1 MNILLVDDTSLYR
14 AIFGNSLAEIG
25 ATLHLAAN
33 GREALDASAATSF
46 DMVAVSMQLAD
57 MDGIALTRMLRQQ
70 PAFQYTP
77 ILILTGS
84 VSQDLARKAS
94 EAGATE
100 IFRKQDI
107 GELMNFMQRFLAR
120 YRSLQGR
127 VLYVEDN
134 LSQQQAMNAQL
145 MEQGLQVD
153 CFSSADDAW
162 QPFLEND
169 YDLVITDIVLDGR
182 MSGSRFVNRIRRQ
195 AGHQGDVPILAVTAF
210 DTPVRRIELFHL
222 GVSDYVAK
230 PVLPEELYA
239 RIRSLIST
247 KQIADRDRRMQ
258 VLVQQTEQASR
269 AKSAFLANMSHELR
283 TPMNAIMGMSGLALR
298 KATDPALVDQLGKI
312 GDASQHLLSVINDI
326 LDLSKIEAE
335 KLELEEIGVRIESI
349 IANVASMLAD
359 RLRARGLEL
368 VVEAQPL
375 PPNLLG
381 DPTRLQQAVLNYATN
396 AVKFTE
402 RGRITLRVIP
412 VEEAESSVLL
422 RFEVQDTGAGI
433 APEVQSRLFASFEQ
447 ADSSTTRMHGGT
459 GLGLAITRK
468 LAQLMGG
475 DAGVQ
480 SAPGTGSTFWFTA
493 RLGKGAA
500 GVEPRPAVAT
510 ELQEAVLLR
519 DYRGRRVL
527 VVEDEPINRELAM
540 ALLEEAGLSVDLAGD
555 GLEAVEQIAGNRYDL
570 VFMDMQMPRLDGL
583 EATRRIRESVAGRT
597 LPIIAMTANAFVED
611 RTRCFAAGMDDFITK
626 PIEPETL
633 FGVCVKWLSQSR

>member
-14 AIFGNSLAEIG
+14 AIFENSLAEIS
-25 ATLHLAAN
+25 ASLHVAPN
-33 GREALDASAATSF
+33 GHEALQASVAHRF
-46 DMVAVSMQLAD
+46 DMVAISMQLAD
-57 MDGIALTRMLRQQ
+57 MDGIALTQALRRQ
-70 PAFQYTP
+70 ATFQHTP

-84 VSQDLARKAS
+84 VSHELAQKAAQ
-94 EAGATE
+94 AGVTE
-100 IFRKQDI
+100 MFRKQDI
-107 GELMNFMQRFLAR
+107 GELVHFMRRFLAR
-120 YRSLQGR
+120 CRSLQGR

-134 LSQQQAMNAQL
+134 PSQQQLMNAQL
-145 MEQGLQVD
+145 MEQGLRVD
-153 CFSSADDAW
+153 CFSSADEAW

-195 AGHQGDVPILAVTAF
+195 AGVPGDIPILAVTAF
-210 DTPVRRIELFHL
+210 DTPARRIELFNL

-230 PVLPEELYA
+230 PVLPEELYT

-247 KQIADRDRRMQ
+247 KQIADRDRRLQHMVEQ
-258 VLVQQTEQASR
+258 SEQASR

-298 KATDPALVDQLGKI
+298 KATDPALIDQLKKI

-335 KLELEEIGVRIESI
+335 KLVLEETGVRIESI
-349 IANVASMLAD
+349 IANVASMLAE
-359 RLRARGLEL
+359 RLQDKGLEFI
-368 VVEAQPL
+368 VDAGPL
-375 PPNLLG
+375 PPNLRG
-381 DPTRLQQAVLNYATN
+381 DPTRLQQALLNYTTN

-402 RGRITLRVIP
+402 RGRIILRVAP
-412 VEEAESSVLL
+412 VEESESAVLL
-422 RFEVQDTGAGI
+422 RFEVQDTGMGI
-433 APEVQSRLFASFEQ
+433 APEAQSRLFASFEQ
-447 ADSSTTRMHGGT
+447 ADSSTARMHGGT

-480 SAPGTGSTFWFTA
+480 SVPGAGSTFWFTA
-493 RLGKGAA
+493 RLAKGAA
-500 GVEPRPAVAT
+500 GVEVGPTFAA
-510 ELQEAVLLR
+510 ELQEAVLMR
-519 DYRGRRVL
+519 DHRGRRVL
-527 VVEDEPINRELAM
+527 VVDDEPINRELAM